1 MRHANRTFALPIRLL
16 LLIFTIW
23 VVAGAA
29 RAGAQ
34 TAQANDPSL
43 RSERAIE
50 HNSPDWAL
58 IESHLPDPTTATPAK
73 LEMEGDI
80 LRARR
85 FPASAMDY
93 FHYALNRGGD
103 RSALLNKMGVT
114 ELELGNVTLARL
126 YIQADLKA
134 QRKNAQ
140 AWNNLGAI
148 EFMQRRYGDAI
159 RDYKRAIKYD
169 DQVAVYHSNLGL
181 AYVDKRDFESARAQ
195 LILALKLDPD
205 VFLHH
210 NAAGSSLHILSTSD
224 RTRFCFEMA
233 KAYAKLGNEAE
244 MLHALQTASEA
255 GMDIQ
260 AAMLKDNILAS
271 HVNDPQVVALV
282 HVGKSLHA
290 SRVAGGNVAGA
301 APTLP
306 TASAPPPV
314 PTPR

>member
-1 MRHANRTFALPIRLL
+1 MRHSNRTFALPILL
-16 LLIFTIW
+16 ILLIFTIW

-29 RAGAQ
+29 RS
-34 TAQANDPSL
+34 TAQENDSSL

-58 IESHLPDPTTATPAK
+58 IESHLPDPATATPAK

-85 FPASAMDY
+85 FPAYAMDY

-103 RSALLNKMGVT
+103 RSVLLNKMGVT
-114 ELELGNVTLARL
+114 ELELGNVSLARL
-126 YIQADLKA
+126 YIQAGLKA

-148 EFMQRRYGDAI
+148 EFMQRHYGDAI
-159 RDYKRAIKYD
+159 RNYKRAIKYD

-181 AYVDKRDFESARAQ
+181 AYVDKKDFESARAQ
-195 LILALKLDPD
+195 LILALKLDPE

-224 RTRFCFEMA
+224 RAQFCFEMA
-233 KAYAKLGNEAE
+233 KAYAKMGNEAE

-260 AAMLKDNILAS
+260 AAMAKDNILAV

-290 SRVAGGNVAGA
+290 SRVAGGNVVGA

-306 TASAPPPV
+306 TASAPIPA